1 MLAGF
6 GEQSSA
12 PFAALD
18 LVVDLRAAFGAT
30 AILKLK
36 DKLCARAAFH
46 GDGDSSSSANDQ
58 QGVQC
63 REENQGAQ

>member
-6 GEQSSA
+6 GKQSRA

-30 AILKLK
+30 AILKQK
-36 DKLCARAAFH
+36 NKLCARTAFH
-46 GDGDSSSSANDQ
+46 GDGALSSGDIDR

-63 REENQGAQ
+63 REENQEAQ